1 MIGFLLEA
9 VAMTIKEL
17 HEKLRSIQKDLWQSE
32 DPEAPYYVEPKK
44 ADPSLADRLCDQAN
58 ERYYDCFTG

>member
-1 MIGFLLEA
+1 
-9 VAMTIKEL
+9 MTIKEL